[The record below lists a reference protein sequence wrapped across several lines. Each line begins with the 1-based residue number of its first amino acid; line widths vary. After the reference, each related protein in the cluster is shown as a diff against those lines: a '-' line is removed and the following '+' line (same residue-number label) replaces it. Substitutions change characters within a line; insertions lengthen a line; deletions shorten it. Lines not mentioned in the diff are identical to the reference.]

1 MIHKETNHKV
11 LSIGEK
17 VLMDHVT
24 GKDKSPLDIE
34 YSSKTAGCVTLN
46 Q

>member
-1 MIHKETNHKV
+1 MIYKNTSKKV
-11 LSIGEK
+11 LSIGDE
-17 VLMDHVT
+17 VLMDHIT

-34 YSSKTAGCVTLN
+34 NASKTAGCVALY